1 LALPSKT
8 FLYFA
13 YSTNLNKKLML
24 ERCPDAK
31 PRFSAVLPNY
41 KMIFAGW
48 SRASH
53 GAVATI
59 SPHRGEKVRGAIYE
73 LSNACLNKLDTFEV
87 GYTHVNVTVFDED
100 DQPHQAITYVKTGQ
114 LEESLPSSEYTA
126 IIKQG
131 YRDWSI
137 SR

>member
-1 LALPSKT
+1 
-8 FLYFA
+8 
-13 YSTNLNKKLML
+13 
-24 ERCPDAK
+24 
-31 PRFSAVLPNY
+31 
-41 KMIFAGW
+41 
-48 SRASH
+48 
-53 GAVATI
+53 
-59 SPHRGEKVRGAIYE
+59 
-73 LSNACLNKLDTFEV
+73 LNKLDTVEV